1 MIKRISVLCFILIN
15 LMFIYKFSL
24 IQKTNVLNQDKK
36 REEILKEQESKYID
50 DDFFVL
56 IKKVYSNIEFEGKIS
71 MGETEKLDFYR
82 LQYYKLLNNKK
93 PIVNEDTGEELY
105 INEYGI
111 FSIDNELGRFDV
123 RRYTYYFLDMDED
136 QKPEFG
142 ISDREGSLYIMKYKE
157 ETDQI
162 VVWGDFS
169 RTHLFILGM
178 EKLWY
183 SFDGYRG
190 FIKLDKNGEKEYEL
204 WLKEETYK
212 NELSDEIDIWYKV
225 MLPNYFV
232 ESNESE
238 LYEHLKKDNRIID
251 KSSQG
256 YYFRVTKDQY
266 NVLYDMIFNAIEK
279 SKESIK
285 AVTFT
290 YEEFSKNISS

>member
-1 MIKRISVLCFILIN
+1 
-15 LMFIYKFSL
+15 
-24 IQKTNVLNQDKK
+24 
-36 REEILKEQESKYID
+36 
-50 DDFFVL
+50 
-56 IKKVYSNIEFEGKIS
+56 
-71 MGETEKLDFYR
+71 
-82 LQYYKLLNNKK
+82 
-93 PIVNEDTGEELY
+93 
-105 INEYGI
+105 
-111 FSIDNELGRFDV
+111 
-123 RRYTYYFLDMDED
+123 
-136 QKPEFG
+136 
-142 ISDREGSLYIMKYKE
+142 
-157 ETDQI
+157 
-162 VVWGDFS
+162 
-169 RTHLFILGM
+169 
-178 EKLWY
+178 
-183 SFDGYRG
+183 
-190 FIKLDKNGEKEYEL
+190 EL